1 MRCGLFGKLPVKRDF
16 IAEAVPRGFLQ
27 PYETWLQ
34 GAMGASRQALGSRW
48 QDIYL
53 QAPLWRFWLGASHCG
68 QTVIGAFMPSID
80 GVGRYFPLTVMAMAE
95 EKRVIAPPIEAPQA
109 EWFDA
114 VENFLLSTLD
124 EGFGFD
130 RVLAALEALPAPA
143 DRPAA
148 ESREG
153 ILAKPDGTIILPSG
167 GTDIEATLKRLQA
180 ADDES
185 LMGAGTFWWTI
196 GGNDIGATALSC
208 RRLPDQQLF
217 SGFLTGRFEAL

>member
-34 GAMGASRQALGSRW
+34 GAMGASRQTLGSRW

-68 QTVIGAFMPSID
+68 STVIGAFMPSID

-95 EKRVIAPPIEAPQA
+95 EGMVVPPPIENAQGD
-109 EWFDA
+109 WFEA
-114 VENFLLSTLD
+114 VETFLLSTLD
-124 EGFGFD
+124 EGVAFEAT
-130 RVLAALEALPAPA
+130 VAALEALPAPKQ
-143 DRPAA
+143 RQAA
-148 ESREG
+148 EARDG
-153 ILAKPDGTIILPSG
+153 VIAKPDGTIIVPSG
-167 GTDIEATLKRLQA
+167 DTDVDTTLKRLQA
-180 ADDES
+180 ADDAS

-196 GGNDIGATALSC
+196 GGNDIRATALSC